1 MVSEPTTD
9 SASLDLLLVNR
20 GLVGDVRVGGHLGHR
35 DHELTEI
42 MILGKVS
49 TGFNRT
55 ATLDFQ

>member
-1 MVSEPTTD
+1 M
-9 SASLDLLLVNR
+9 NR

-49 TGFNRT
+49 TGFSRT
-55 ATLDFQ
+55 ATLDFQYVDFDLAG